1 MSQDASAKLISPSAV
16 LKQVAEAIPEDFRQN
31 IIIVG
36 SLAAGYYF
44 FGENSKLQVRTKDVD
59 CLLSPRIQAI
69 PAGQAVA
76 DRLFAENWQLRAEG
90 GWGKPGDA
98 KTPDNQLSVVRLH
111 PPGSTEWFI
120 ELLTVPE
127 SENDLDRKDVRIVTS
142 NGHFSLPS
150 FGFLSLAEFQP
161 IATPFGIAIA
171 RPETMALANLLHHP
185 AIGRETMSSLIAG
198 RSIKRSN
205 KDLGRVLALARL
217 AEAKEEDSLQKWPEV
232 WAAAL
237 QSRFPKSW
245 RKLVPQVGTGLRQLL
260 RPENEADLEEAHH
273 TCANGLLVS
282 LSPTLKLLE
291 VTGERLIQDAIEP
304 LEKLAQES

>member
-1 MSQDASAKLISPSAV
+1 MSQDASVKLISPSAV
-16 LKQVAEAIPEDFRQN
+16 LKQVAAAIPADFRQN

-36 SLAAGYYF
+36 SLAAGYHF
-44 FGENSKLQVRTKDVD
+44 FGDNSKLQVRTKDVD
-59 CLLSPRIQAI
+59 CLLAPRIQAI

-90 GWGKPGDA
+90 DWGKPGSAD
-98 KTPDNQLSVVRLH
+98 TPVGNLPVVRLH
-111 PPGSTEWFI
+111 PPGTTEWFI

-127 SENDLDRKDVRIVTS
+127 SESDLDRKDIRLVTS
-142 NGHFSLPS
+142 QGHFSLCS

-161 IATPFGIAIA
+161 IPTPFGIAIA
-171 RPETMALANLLHHP
+171 RPETMALSNLLHHP
-185 AIGRETMSSLIAG
+185 AIGPTRMGGLIAG

-205 KDLGRVLALARL
+205 KDLGRVLAMARL
-217 AEAKEEDSLQKWPEV
+217 AEAKEEDTLLKWPAV

-237 QSRFPKSW
+237 QTRFPNSW

-260 RPENEADLEEAHH
+260 RPEHEADLEEAHH
-273 TCANGLLVS
+273 TCANGLMVS
-282 LSPTLKLLE
+282 QSPTLKLLQ

-304 LEKLAQES
+304 LELMAKA

>member
-1 MSQDASAKLISPSAV
+1 MSHEASVKLISPSGV
-16 LKQVAEAIPEDFRQN
+16 LKQVAAAIPEDFRQN

-44 FGENSKLQVRTKDVD
+44 FADNPKLQVRTKDVD

-76 DRLFAENWQLRAEG
+76 DRLFAEKWQLRAEG

-127 SENDLDRKDVRIVTS
+127 SEDDLDRKNVRIVTS

-185 AIGRETMSSLIAG
+185 AIGQETMSGLIAG

-237 QSRFPKSW
+237 QNRFPNSW
-245 RKLVPQVGTGLRQLL
+245 RKLVPQVGAGLRQLL
-260 RPENEADLEEAHH
+260 QPQHEADLEEAHH
-273 TCANGLLVS
+273 TCANGSLVS
-282 LSPTLKLLE
+282 QSPTLKLLR
-291 VTGERLIQDAIEP
+291 VTGQRLLQDAVEP
-304 LEKLAQES
+304 LEQLVKQ

>member
-16 LKQVAEAIPEDFRQN
+16 LKQVAETVPLDFRQN

-44 FGENSKLQVRTKDVD
+44 FGDNPKLQVRTKDVD
-59 CLLSPRIQAI
+59 CLLSPRINAI
-69 PAGQAVA
+69 PAGQAVT
-76 DRLFAENWQLRAEG
+76 DRLFAEKWQLRTEG
-90 GWGKPGDA
+90 DWVKPGNA
-98 KTPDNQLSVVRLH
+98 STPVGDLPLVRLH
-111 PPGSTEWFI
+111 PPGSSEWFI

-127 SENDLDRKDVRIVTS
+127 SESDLDRKDIRLVTTQ
-142 NGHFSLPS
+142 GHFSLCS

-185 AIGRETMSSLIAG
+185 VIGRDTMSGLIAG
-198 RSIKRSN
+198 RRIKRSN

-217 AEAKEEDSLQKWPEV
+217 AEAREEDSLQKWPEV

-245 RKLVPQVGTGLRQLL
+245 RKLVPPVGAGLRQLL
-260 RPENEADLEEAHH
+260 RPENESDLEEAHH

-304 LEKLAQES
+304 LEKLAQTS

>member
-1 MSQDASAKLISPSAV
+1 MSQDADVKLISPSAV
-16 LKQVAEAIPEDFRQN
+16 LEQVAAAIPADFRHN

-44 FGENSKLQVRTKDVD
+44 FGDNPEIPVRTKDVD
-59 CLLSPRIQAI
+59 CLLSPRLEAI

-76 DRLFAENWQLRAEG
+76 NRLFAEHWQLRTEG
-90 GWGKPGDA
+90 DWGKAGDA
-98 KTPDNQLSVVRLH
+98 STPVNKLPVVRLH

-127 SENDLDRKDVRIVTS
+127 SESDLDRKDIRLVTS
-142 NGHFSLPS
+142 KGHFSLCS
-150 FGFLSLAEFQP
+150 FVFLSLAEFQP
-161 IATPFGIAIA
+161 ITTRFGIAIA

-185 AIGRETMSSLIAG
+185 VIGRETMSALIAG

-217 AEAKEEDSLQKWPEV
+217 AEAKKEDSVQKWPEV

-237 QSRFPKSW
+237 QNRFPTRW
-245 RKLVPQVGTGLRQLL
+245 RKLVPKVGSGLRQLL
-260 RPENEADLEEAHH
+260 RPENEADLEEARH

-282 LSPTLKLLE
+282 QSPTLKILE

-304 LEKLAQES
+304 LEKLAQAS